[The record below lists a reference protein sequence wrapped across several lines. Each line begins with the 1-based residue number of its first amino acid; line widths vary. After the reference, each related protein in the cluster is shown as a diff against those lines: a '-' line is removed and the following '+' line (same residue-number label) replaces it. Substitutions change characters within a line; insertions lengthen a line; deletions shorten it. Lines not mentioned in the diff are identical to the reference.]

1 MKATLPRPLHP
12 AASIRSTMALFLIAS
27 LGAGFVSASTVTPSL
42 QSVFDNLKSSYTVR
56 MGKPLVIPEASGLD
70 PNLFIAD
77 PNEFVAVTVEGDGR
91 IRLTGR
97 KPGST
102 ALTFRYGE
110 SADVAQ
116 TRLIPDIRVVDVSRI
131 RVNNLDPEQSIL
143 VNKPLEVQVEEVEW
157 EDGMTFEDAI
167 VQIAVTPEANGAVT
181 VNKTKVTT
189 GQQFRIT
196 ASKITESP
204 VSVSLSCLGFTRTF
218 SVRAVDPIQTIT
230 VKQSTIA
237 LREGATAEIEAD
249 VVTFAG
255 TTWKAADRKDL
266 KLVALGTN
274 DLVDI
279 VSPTQ
284 IRARSL
290 GANPAGTRVSLELRS
305 TSTPPVVA
313 KQPIEVT
320 VNAAQGYVSVK
331 PAVVRLLPDDSV
343 VVRGSVHQRTG
354 SIDPEKQVRWV
365 VADPRDENYV
375 GLAPEGDSVTIYRK
389 AGPEIPPGEKRLVPS
404 HVVVKAFAPE
414 PGKVT
419 ADPAII
425 ETTVLVKLSEVA
437 KFSPVSVRLD
447 IMDDQTAEDL
457 YGRKTRDEY
466 FVARVR
472 IFNNLIDDETGE
484 NVGSSIL
491 AFSDSIEV
499 AVGLER
505 MYDRKSKS
513 VEGTGP
519 DTRRFAAN
527 DGKWHPVE
535 KVDLDLMID
544 PYFGKRKVV
553 ADPPLK
559 TGDDEGRTVLQRTPV
574 APRDEPDNPCVN
586 AITYRPFSFEMI
598 VNTVDRRDER
608 STRARVFKGLALFGT
623 AASFVTAIGI
633 PGGGSDLPTSLEKYS
648 NLFIP
653 GLAKVFPSLK
663 ETHRQNIVSQA
674 MKPIEEIPFGSD
686 ISRVIF
692 LPRRGI
698 RGLLPGQL
706 VRICTV
712 CPYYFKIQVAV
723 LRKDGKSV
731 FEQGTADSER

>member
-1 MKATLPRPLHP
+1 MKATLPRPSHP
-12 AASIRSTMALFLIAS
+12 AASIRSALALFLIAT
-27 LGAGFVSASTVTPSL
+27 LGAGFVSAAAFTPSV
-42 QSVFDNLKSSYTVR
+42 QSVFDNLQSSYTVR
-56 MGKPLVIPEASGLD
+56 MGKPLVLPEASGLD
-70 PNLFIAD
+70 PKLFKTD
-77 PNEFVAVTVEGDGR
+77 PNEFVAVTVEVDGR
-91 IRLTGR
+91 ITLTGR

-131 RVNNLDPEQSIL
+131 RVSNLVPEQSIQ
-143 VNKPLEVQVEEVEW
+143 VNEPLEVQVEEVEW
-157 EDGMTFEDAI
+157 EDGMAFADAI

-181 VNKTKVTT
+181 VNKTKVTP

-218 SVRAVDPIQTIT
+218 SVLAVDPIRSIT
-230 VKQSTIA
+230 VKRSTIT
-237 LREGATAEIEAD
+237 LREGAIAEIEAD
-249 VVTFAG
+249 VVTVDNA
-255 TTWKAADRKDL
+255 TWKAADRKDL

-274 DLVDI
+274 GLVEI
-279 VSPTQ
+279 LSPTQ
-284 IRARSL
+284 IRALAPDPS
-290 GANPAGTRVSLELRS
+290 GNKVTLELRS
-305 TSTPPVVA
+305 TSTPPVIA
-313 KQPIEVT
+313 NRPIEVT
-320 VNAAQGYVSVK
+320 VLAAQGYVSVK
-331 PAVVRLLPDDSV
+331 PAVVRLLPDDSAI
-343 VVRGSVHQRTG
+343 VRGIVHQRG
-354 SIDPEKQVRWV
+354 GAVDPVKQVRWTIED
-365 VADPRDENYV
+365 AKAREYV

-389 AGPEIPPGEKRLVPS
+389 AGPEIPPGEKRQVPS

-414 PGKVT
+414 SGKVT

-437 KFSPVSVRLD
+437 KFSPVNVRLD

-457 YGRKTRDEY
+457 YGKKTRDEY

-535 KVDLDLMID
+535 KADLDLMID
-544 PYFGKRKVV
+544 PYFGDRKVV
-553 ADPPLK
+553 ADPPLESAN
-559 TGDDEGRTVLQRTPV
+559 DDGRTVLQRTPV
-574 APRDEPDNPCVN
+574 ALRDEPDNPCVN

-608 STRARVFKGLALFGT
+608 STRARIFKGLSLFGT
-623 AASFVTAIGI
+623 TASFVTAIGI

-731 FEQGTADSER
+731 FEQGTPDSER